1 MATYSELRLGDPE
14 GARPRV
20 LAQRGAGVMSIV
32 AEALG
37 GRRQGVPA
45 PWRAAVVEAAPAGA
59 SRLLRPLFAPGS
71 ALVPD
76 SLTLTSPLSA
86 DNDREQLERL
96 RDLPPDVLL
105 GELDRDFEGRLPEAW
120 LPVVERPRQFVV
132 EYAAVMESAYRATST
147 LWAAAQ
153 PLLDRE
159 VERVAALRG
168 DIAAILGGVA
178 RLRVDRTV
186 VRVPD
191 PHPTVFE
198 RAGRELVLIP
208 LVSGHSAS
216 VFSFDRPDA
225 VWIGYPLPGLDAL
238 VSGSIDGPA
247 AADPLAIVL
256 GPTRAAILRALSG
269 GPAGTLA
276 AAVGC
281 SPATL
286 THHCDQL
293 AAAGLLVRER
303 SGQRV
308 LLHRTRRG
316 DGLLALLA
324 G

>member
-1 MATYSELRLGDPE
+1 VASYSELRLGDPD
-14 GARPRV
+14 GAPPRV

-37 GRRQGVPA
+37 GRSQGVPA
-45 PWRAAVVEAAPAGA
+45 HWRAAVVEAAPPGA
-59 SRLLRPLFAPGS
+59 AELLRPLFAPGS

-76 SLTLTSPLSA
+76 SLTLTSPLAA

-120 LPVVERPRQFVV
+120 LPVVERPRQFLR

-147 LWAAAQ
+147 LWAAAR

-159 VERVAALRG
+159 VERVALLRG
-168 DIAAILGGVA
+168 NVEAILAGAG

-198 RAGRELVLIP
+198 RAGRELMLIP
-208 LVSGHSAS
+208 LVSGHGAS
-216 VFSFDRPDA
+216 VFSFDRPDV
-225 VWIGYPLPGLDAL
+225 VWIGYPLPGLGAL
-238 VSGSIDGPA
+238 VSGSVDGPA

-256 GPTRAAILRALSG
+256 GATRAAILRALSG

-316 DGLLALLA
+316 DDLLALLA
-324 G
+324 R